1 MFKHK
6 DLTDKIIKCVYD
18 VYNELGYGFLEK
30 VYENALMIALYENG
44 LSAEN
49 QRSIEV
55 YYKNTIVGDYRA
67 DILVDNKVI
76 LEIKAVKEFVS
87 EHEAQLLNYLKATK
101 YEVGFL
107 INFGPKIEFKRF
119 AFDNV
124 RK

>member
-67 DILVDNKVI
+67 DILVDNKVV